1 MTAKPTRGL
10 TAAPNAAA
18 RMQELLRQQAAAPPQ
33 EEQTAEEAPDYLN
46 TQVSNYV
53 SDSLGERVIDPLI
66 NHSRDEVSTQA
77 RKRVS
82 RSKGKPEAEPAPAPE
97 VASAENLHTRITS
110 RLGAKDGKE
119 ATVRLSI
126 DVSER
131 LHERIKVYCASNR
144 IPTTRALVVALL
156 ENLLDEAGY

>member
-1 MTAKPTRGL
+1 MTTKPTRGL

-18 RMQELLRQQAAAPPQ
+18 RMQELLRQQAAPAK
-33 EEQTAEEAPDYLN
+33 EESAAEEVPAYLN
-46 TQVSNYV
+46 TQISNYA
-53 SDSLGERVIDPLI
+53 SEQVIDPPREQAI
-66 NHSRDEVSTQA
+66 NEVRSEVRQGVSTP
-77 RKRVS
+77 VV
-82 RSKGKPEAEPAPAPE
+82 PTPASNATN
-97 VASAENLHTRITS
+97 AENLHTRITS
-110 RLGAKDGKE
+110 RLGTKDGKE

>member
-33 EEQTAEEAPDYLN
+33 EEQPAEEVPNYLS

-53 SDSLGERVIDPLI
+53 SGSLSEGAI
-66 NHSRDEVSTQA
+66 NHSRDETNTQV

-82 RSKGKPEAEPAPAPE
+82 RSKGKPEAEPAPTPA

>member
-1 MTAKPTRGL
+1 MTTKPTRSL
-10 TAAPNAAA
+10 AAAPNAAA
-18 RMQELLRQQAAAPPQ
+18 RMQELLRQQATPPKEKEQ
-33 EEQTAEEAPDYLN
+33 VDEEVLPYSN
-46 TQVSNYV
+46 TQVSN
-53 SDSLGERVIDPLI
+53 SSI
-66 NHSRDEVSTQA
+66 NQPAKQLPPELPKEVRKTARRGVSTPMA
-77 RKRVS
+77 I
-82 RSKGKPEAEPAPAPE
+82 AAPAPD
-97 VASAENLHTRITS
+97 AENLHTRITS
-110 RLGAKDGKE
+110 RLGMKEGKE

>member
-1 MTAKPTRGL
+1 MTTKPTRGL

-18 RMQELLRQQAAAPPQ
+18 RMQELLRQQAAPAK
-33 EEQTAEEAPDYLN
+33 EESPAEEAPAYLN
-46 TQVSNYV
+46 TQISNYV
-53 SDSLGERVIDPLI
+53 SEKAI
-66 NHSRDEVSTQA
+66 NPPHEQGLNEVSGG
-77 RKRVS
+77 VS
-82 RSKGKPEAEPAPAPE
+82 QGVSTPVVVPTPASNATN
-97 VASAENLHTRITS
+97 AENLHMRITS
-110 RLGAKDGKE
+110 RLRTKDGKE